1 MLTKLR
7 MKIPLIN
14 INKLKLYSFLF
25 LLFLLQ
31 PYVKKQPLPVHFLA
45 NSATLLTN
53 LAIYAADISLYLSV
67 TFAFLLF
74 LFFMNFHYIKQAS
87 LLFFVLTYLCFRLIY

>member
-25 LLFLLQ
+25 PLFLLQ
-31 PYVKKQPLPVHFLA
+31 PYVKKHPLPVHFLA

-74 LFFMNFHYIKQAS
+74 LFFMNFLYIKQAS
-87 LLFFVLTYLCFRLIY
+87 LFFFFFNLFIF